1 MKFCNYTIFILFLI
15 SIILF
20 TFLYDN
26 KIIEG
31 NKMSGTTNKYK
42 SKANGRMNQTN
53 AVFDDF

>member
-1 MKFCNYTIFILFLI
+1 IFILFLI